1 MDNNKFISLDDF
13 TRVLDDVVTKIN
25 ENYVK
30 KEQNI
35 QTKTVFIFKYNDTI
49 PTQLPAYINWD
60 VAQDIVTISVNE
72 GWMLSTDE
80 YPANGR
86 ALWMSS
92 GTITSL
98 EPNTITWAAP
108 IRLTG
113 ERGPAGLDGTILE
126 YKYRLTQNDL
136 SVPLGPEAAPEEW
149 HSSPSGVTISNQA
162 EWVSSRYKE
171 TTDSDFTP
179 WTTPVLWAK
188 YGVNGVDGN
197 GYEYIYYRN
206 NGEGVP
212 SLGEY
217 DVNSTE
223 YQLDEYLPSGW
234 SDDPQSVTETQ
245 RYVWMSSRKKQNQ
258 TWGEFKTPVVWAK
271 FGEKGDTGYLIK
283 TMYTKTDGESAPYY
297 VYNNINPGS
306 SWSSQMPSY
315 ATGEYVWEIKA
326 YFNSNN
332 EFVTITG
339 SDGHTLYGWDS
350 PILVS
355 GIKGD
360 TGNVP
365 NYKIYVYKF
374 SETQPS
380 KPSTDSPTN
389 VTGWDDYPTDMG
401 NTQGRWWQSI
411 GSVNGNSG
419 LVTNWTDPMPISGID
434 GQHTE
439 FRFKITTDTTTPE
452 IINNVREPEGWVRL
466 NDMTDTTVPAGGSMW
481 QVTAEIDDKNNL
493 IGNWSHPVK
502 ISGEKGERGERGPV
516 GERGFTGLPGSNI
529 TYRYALGDAN
539 SVKTSWQNEVTTLKT
554 TDAYPYIWAQI
565 GRDVYE
571 DKDNNGTYEFARTEW
586 DPNGIFIMSGKPGQN
601 GKGGQLVYPSG
612 QYDPNAVY
620 ITTEKIAPY
629 VYYDGEYYVLNDI
642 MTWVGT
648 EQNNKTPN
656 ESECW
661 IEFDGFQALHTQIGI
676 IENGLIGSAVFNGD
690 YMFSQ
695 WGVCNDGT
703 VIDENTSSETLR
715 SCFEKFNPDD
725 PYGENAEFK
734 PNICFNLKTGQV
746 WMNAGKTI
754 FNSDGSGFLADG
766 KISWDFD
773 GEIDVKQLNALGIVA
788 SDISADTITGK
799 TITCESGSFVLDAT
813 GTFSL
818 GNDAITYDG
827 DNISISGDNI
837 SIDGNVKI
845 NGDAIVTG
853 IEAIPEGEVKDR
865 FGTILA
871 NNISADTILGDKIE
885 GKTVQ
890 SIGATPSWLLN
901 QDGAGHLANRNIAWD
916 TTGNL
921 TISGAL
927 KQKSQEVDFQER
939 RYAFWDGEEAY
950 YPPQGQAKKI
960 HTFGQSA
967 DIYMCSS
974 KEYDES
980 ILSSQSNKL
989 GKGYIEYT
997 GGWQIVNLGMEF
1009 DEAKLPTD
1017 SSFVGRKLTIANHY
1031 NDTIGYTQHIMEFAL
1046 PEDEDIWVY
1055 ENGRKCKTLTIGFDD
1070 IIELFGIGTDNKLL
1084 GWVVTN
1090 RIDISNNHNASHFD
1104 THGMYYGL
1112 RPSLLSIPN
1121 TYKGYGDSSS
1131 DYLYLHPW
1139 LHTIIVSKDDGNFTL
1154 RLPYNY
1160 VETGEDALKNKRSN
1174 LCDGLQTGQEFEI
1187 WKKSPSNKSLYVE
1200 LKRMAGTNNENSQIV
1215 SIMNGKDNYYPKGIT
1230 LTAMGMYKFVWDGYN
1245 WFQSKSV

>member
-60 VAQDIVTISVNE
+60 VAQDIVTISVSE
-72 GWMLSTDE
+72 GWMLNTDE
-80 YPANGR
+80 YAANGR

-98 EPNTITWAAP
+98 EPNTITWATP

-149 HSSPSGVTISNQA
+149 HSTPSGVTISNQA

-206 NGEGVP
+206 NGEGTP

-217 DVNSTE
+217 DVNSAE

-234 SDDPQSVTETQ
+234 SDDPQSVSADQ

-258 TWGEFKTPVVWAK
+258 TWSAFKTPVVWAK

-339 SDGHTLYGWDS
+339 SDGHTLYGWGS

-401 NTQGRWWQSI
+401 NAQGRWWQSI

-452 IINNVREPEGWVRL
+452 IINNVREPEGWARL

-601 GKGGQLVYPSG
+601 GKGGQLVYPAG

-629 VYYDGEYYVLNDI
+629 VYYDGEYYVLNDV

-661 IEFDGFQALHTQIGI
+661 IEFDGFQALHTQVGI

-695 WGVCNDGT
+695 WGICNDGT

-715 SCFEKFNPDD
+715 SCFEQFNADD
-725 PYGENAEFK
+725 PYGEAATFK
-734 PNICFNLKTGQV
+734 PNICFNLKTGKV
-746 WMNAGKTI
+746 WMNAGKTV

-827 DNISISGDNI
+827 DDISISGDNVHI
-837 SIDGNVKI
+837 NGDVKI
-845 NGDAIVTG
+845 NGTAVLNSIDPNVDSDAYNRFAQMSQLVVEDLIAES
-853 IEAIPEGEVKDR
+853 IEAAVVRTDMLETKPDE
-865 FGTILA
+865 
-871 NNISADTILGDKIE
+871 DTDKIHIE
-885 GKTVQ
+885 DNY
-890 SIGATPSWLLN
+890 IHCLN
-901 QDGAGHLANRNIAWD
+901 D
-916 TTGNL
+916 
-921 TISGAL
+921 
-927 KQKSQEVDFQER
+927 
-939 RYAFWDGEEAY
+939 DGERNL
-950 YPPQGQAKKI
+950 I
-960 HTFGQSA
+960 
-967 DIYMCSS
+967 ISS
-974 KEYDES
+974 DNVNTDYVNGLFVDK
-980 ILSSQSNKL
+980 
-989 GKGYIEYT
+989 YT
-997 GGWQIVNLGMEF
+997 E
-1009 DEAKLPTD
+1009 E
-1017 SSFVGRKLTIANHY
+1017 
-1031 NDTIGYTQHIMEFAL
+1031 NDTI
-1046 PEDEDIWVY
+1046 VS
-1055 ENGRKCKTLTIGFDD
+1055 
-1070 IIELFGIGTDNKLL
+1070 
-1084 GWVVTN
+1084 
-1090 RIDISNNHNASHFD
+1090 RIDITKNSSNGTSYPYTNSAHWYHLVKEPSKIGRILKGSDITVYAALALYKSTNYNSLQPNYESAANWQITKGGEVPSFSPNISTYLVGGGGTPEWEWNAGGGYIIIYRADSENGEYTAYKSKKFYGAWTD
-1104 THGMYYGL
+1104 ADSPWSSSTLKNTKRYKTHSTTETIDHDGYYAIKLCLEPESVYYSKSALYSISGLLNINVNQNIPSTYTEIGKNGIITYNNGTAMMVDNNGFIVKARTSLSSDAFYGIKINKYGMYFCNGGTSW
-1112 RPSLLSIPN
+1112 RPWAP
-1121 TYKGYGDSSS
+1121 SS
-1131 DYLYLHPW
+1131 D
-1139 LHTIIVSKDDGNFTL
+1139 
-1154 RLPYNY
+1154 
-1160 VETGEDALKNKRSN
+1160 
-1174 LCDGLQTGQEFEI
+1174 
-1187 WKKSPSNKSLYVE
+1187 
-1200 LKRMAGTNNENSQIV
+1200 
-1215 SIMNGKDNYYPKGIT
+1215 
-1230 LTAMGMYKFVWDGYN
+1230 
-1245 WFQSKSV
+1245 

>member
-13 TRVLDDVVTKIN
+13 TRVLEDVVTKIN

-49 PTQLPAYINWD
+49 PTQLPSYINWD

-80 YPANGR
+80 YVANGR

-136 SVPLGPEAAPEEW
+136 SVPFGPTEAPDEW
-149 HSSPSGVTISNQA
+149 HSTPSGVTISNQA

-206 NGEGVP
+206 NGENTP

-217 DVNSTE
+217 DVNSPE

-234 SDDPQSVTETQ
+234 SDDPQSVSADQ

-258 TWGEFKTPVVWAK
+258 TWSAFKTPVVWAK

-339 SDGHTLYGWDS
+339 SDGHTLYGWGS

-374 SETQPS
+374 SETQPT

-389 VTGWDDYPTDMG
+389 ITGWEDYPTDMG
-401 NTQGRWWQSI
+401 QAIGRWWQSI

-419 LVTNWTDPMPISGID
+419 LVTNWTDPMPINGID

-452 IINNVREPEGWVRL
+452 IIDNVREPEGWVRL
-466 NDMTDTTVPAGGSMW
+466 NDMVDTTVPAGGSMW

-516 GERGFTGLPGSNI
+516 GERGFTGIPGSNI
-529 TYRYALGDAN
+529 TYRYALGDVN

-554 TDAYPYIWAQI
+554 TEAYPYIWAQI

-571 DKDNNGTYEFARTEW
+571 DKDNNGTYEFAKTEW

-601 GKGGQLVYPSG
+601 GKGGQLVYPAG

-629 VYYDGEYYVLNDI
+629 VYYDGEYYVLNDV

-656 ESECW
+656 ESDCW
-661 IEFDGFQALHTQIGI
+661 IEFDGFQALHTQVGI

-695 WGVCNDGT
+695 WGICSDGT
-703 VIDENTSSETLR
+703 VTNENTSSETLR

-746 WMNAGKTI
+746 WMNAGKTV
-754 FNSDGSGFLADG
+754 FNSDGSGHLVNGD
-766 KISWDFD
+766 ISWGSTGSVALGSNVSISWNNVDGLQEELNSKIGATAATQITNDALSTYKVTAENLEGAIIKADYICDRNDNSFYLD
-773 GEIDVKQLNALGIVA
+773 GEGVFGLG
-788 SDISADTITGK
+788 K
-799 TITCESGSFVLDAT
+799 
-813 GTFSL
+813 
-818 GNDAITYDG
+818 DAIRYDG
-827 DNISISGDNI
+827 DDLFITGDNVHI
-837 SIDGNVKI
+837 NGDVKI
-845 NGDAIVTG
+845 NGTAVLNSIDPNVDSDAYNRFAEMSQLVVEDLVAES
-853 IEAIPEGEVKDR
+853 IEAAVVRTDR
-865 FGTILA
+865 LETKPD
-871 NNISADTILGDKIE
+871 NNKDKIHIE
-885 GKTVQ
+885 DNYIHCLNGYGEKNLIISSDNVNTDYVDFIFVDKYTQENADVFNGITISTSSGNSSFPYTNSAHWYHVNNEPTKIGRICKGSTINFYAGLTLWTQ
-890 SIGATPSWLLN
+890 SPAYYNSMNTTGQLSGDSWSITKGTDIPSVSPDISTYIIDGGATPTGSGGGYIMIYRADSEN
-901 QDGAGHLANRNIAWD
+901 GAY
-916 TTGNL
+916 T
-921 TISGAL
+921 
-927 KQKSQEVDFQER
+927 QYKSQKFSNSWVDTSSPWTSSTIKKENKFKTNSLSTTIDHNGYYAVKLCLEPNSV
-939 RYAFWDGEEAY
+939 RYSSTGTRTMVGLF
-950 YPPQGQAKKI
+950 
-960 HTFGQSA
+960 
-967 DIYMCSS
+967 DINITQDIPDTYTEIGKNGIITYNNGTAMMVDNNGFIVKARKS
-974 KEYDES
+974 
-980 ILSSQSNKL
+980 LSSDAFYGIKINK
-989 GKGYIEYT
+989 
-997 GGWQIVNLGMEF
+997 N
-1009 DEAKLPTD
+1009 
-1017 SSFVGRKLTIANHY
+1017 
-1031 NDTIGYTQHIMEFAL
+1031 
-1046 PEDEDIWVY
+1046 
-1055 ENGRKCKTLTIGFDD
+1055 
-1070 IIELFGIGTDNKLL
+1070 
-1084 GWVVTN
+1084 
-1090 RIDISNNHNASHFD
+1090 
-1104 THGMYYGL
+1104 GMYFCNGGTSW
-1112 RPSLLSIPN
+1112 RSWEP
-1121 TYKGYGDSSS
+1121 SS
-1131 DYLYLHPW
+1131 D
-1139 LHTIIVSKDDGNFTL
+1139 
-1154 RLPYNY
+1154 
-1160 VETGEDALKNKRSN
+1160 
-1174 LCDGLQTGQEFEI
+1174 
-1187 WKKSPSNKSLYVE
+1187 
-1200 LKRMAGTNNENSQIV
+1200 
-1215 SIMNGKDNYYPKGIT
+1215 
-1230 LTAMGMYKFVWDGYN
+1230 
-1245 WFQSKSV
+1245 